1 MNILVTGSN
10 GQLGNE
16 IRLLAKENKQH
27 IFFFT
32 DVEELDITNKTALL
46 DYAKTNG
53 IEVIINCAAY
63 TAVDRAESDE
73 NIARLIN
80 ALAVLNLGETA
91 SELNARIIHV
101 STDYVFNGKSFIPY
115 KETDLPEPVSAYGRT
130 KLEGEQ
136 LLMQACPDAVIIR
149 TAWLYSEFG
158 NNFVKTM
165 LRLGRER
172 DSINVVY
179 DQIGSPTYAG
189 DLAQAIMNVV
199 NNDRWIRGIY
209 HFTNEGVCSWYDFTL
224 AIHRL
229 AGIHCEVNPI
239 TSDQYPTPT
248 ERPHYSV
255 LDKAKIKDTY
265 KLYIPHWYEA
275 LQRCLN
281 NMNISADI
289 S

>member
-16 IRLLAKENKQH
+16 IRLLASENKH
-27 IFFFT
+27 HTFFFT

-46 DYAKTNG
+46 EYSKTNR

-73 NIARLIN
+73 DVARLIN
-80 ALAVLNLGETA
+80 ALAVLNLGEVA
-91 SELNARIIHV
+91 AELGARIIHV
-101 STDYVFNGKSFIPY
+101 STDYVFNGKAFIPY
-115 KETDLPEPVSAYGRT
+115 KETDQPDPVSAYGRT

-136 LLMQACPDAVIIR
+136 LLQQSCSDAVIIR

-172 DSINVVY
+172 DRLNVVY

-189 DLAQAIMNVV
+189 DLAQAIMNIV
-199 NNDRWIRGIY
+199 NADRWIGGIY

-224 AIHRL
+224 AIHQL
-229 AGIHCEVNPI
+229 ACIHCEVKPV

-255 LDKAKIKDTY
+255 LDKQKIKETY
-265 KLYIPHWYEA
+265 RIYIPHWHEA

-281 NMNISADI
+281 NMNESAN
-289 S
+289 

>member
-16 IRLLAKENKQH
+16 IRLLASENKH
-27 IFFFT
+27 HTFFFT

-46 DYAKTNG
+46 EYSKTNR

-73 NIARLIN
+73 DVARLIN
-80 ALAVLNLGETA
+80 ALAVLNLGEVA
-91 SELNARIIHV
+91 AELGARIIHV
-101 STDYVFNGKSFIPY
+101 STDYVFNGKAFIPY
-115 KETDLPEPVSAYGRT
+115 KETDQPDPVSAYGRT

-136 LLMQACPDAVIIR
+136 LLQQSCSDAVIIR

-172 DSINVVY
+172 DRLNVVY

-189 DLAQAIMNVV
+189 DLAQAIMNIV
-199 NNDRWIRGIY
+199 NADRWIGGIY

-224 AIHRL
+224 AIHQL
-229 AGIHCEVNPI
+229 ACIHCEVKPI

-255 LDKAKIKDTY
+255 LDKQKIKETY
-265 KLYIPHWYEA
+265 RIYIPHWHEA

-281 NMNISADI
+281 NMNESAN
-289 S
+289 